1 MRKSEFVTFA
11 KCFSNDIDNYNE
23 KLKVLSKEK
32 NFKLDILGYLNNNL
46 KDKIIL
52 IDHYISNEL
61 PSILIAGSFHGEEPA
76 GAWGILKFLHDIN
89 KNDINKINLSFL
101 PLVNP
106 TGVKNETDLLSMVN
120 KLDQLKIVYS
130 KYYEPDLN
138 NELVSIAIEPSDKSR
153 KVTSNLSLLLKGYR
167 KNYV

>member
-89 KNDINKINLSFL
+89 KNDINKINKEFTVTKAILPKPSFIL
-101 PLVNP
+101 GEKVCI
-106 TGVKNETDLLSMVN
+106 T
-120 KLDQLKIVYS
+120 
-130 KYYEPDLN
+130 
-138 NELVSIAIEPSDKSR
+138 SR
-153 KVTSNLSLLLKGYR
+153 KNRALIAA
-167 KNYV
+167 